1 MIIENNVAPS
11 ISKVVIKHKNEN
23 KFYKFENNFL
33 PSENNDKI
41 DVDNSV
47 VNDEK
52 NINFFHKEE
61 DIFYCESEDNQIDNL
76 TCLIENELCPN
87 CQRLNQK
94 YHKLK
99 PNYLINGAGR
109 VCTYRKGKMFC
120 LGKFER
126 IKKEAVIQAKGKESE
141 IVYKLNLTCNGKNQQ
156 CGPCERMQKFMDKYY
171 EPKILEKLLKRDAQ
185 FGY

>member
-1 MIIENNVAPS
+1 MIIKTNKPS
-11 ISKVVIKHKNEN
+11 LSKVVVKHINEN
-23 KFYKFENNFL
+23 KFYGFENNFL
-33 PSENNDKI
+33 SQEDK
-41 DVDNSV
+41 DKKEVDNSI

-52 NINFFHKEE
+52 FGNFFHKDE
-61 DIFYCESEDNQIDNL
+61 DLFYCEIEDNHIDGL
-76 TCLIENELCPN
+76 CCLKENEFCLN

-109 VCTYRKGKMFC
+109 VCTYRKGKIFC

-126 IKKEAVIQAKGKESE
+126 VKKEAIMGGKGKESE
-141 IVYKLNLTCNGKNQQ
+141 IVYLIKLTCNGKIQ
-156 CGPCERMQKFMDKYY
+156 CKPCERMQQFMKKYY
-171 EPKILEKLLKRDAQ
+171 EPEMVEQLLKRDAQ

>member
-1 MIIENNVAPS
+1 MIINGGGGPS
-11 ISKVVIKHKNEN
+11 ISKIVIKHKNEN
-23 KFYKFENNFL
+23 KFYQFENNFL
-33 PSENNDKI
+33 TPGNDKI
-41 DVDNSV
+41 EEDNSI

-52 NINFFHKEE
+52 FGMYFHK
-61 DIFYCESEDNQIDNL
+61 DDNIFYCDIEDNQINEL
-76 TCLIENELCPN
+76 YCTKENELCPN

-99 PNYLINGAGR
+99 SNYLVNSAGR

-126 IKKEAVIQAKGKESE
+126 INKDTLLEGKGKESE
-141 IVYKLNLTCNGKNQQ
+141 IIYKLNLTCNGKVQ
-156 CGPCERMQKFMDKYY
+156 CNPCERMQNFMKKYY
-171 EPKILEKLLKRDAQ
+171 APEIYENLLKRDAK